1 MQQRS
6 LSLFRATDDH
16 CIIIGPTQEPQG
28 RRSPSRRSTDG
39 LDGGGLLPVSDPRSG
54 FRNRD
59 HVSPYR
65 LAERWIH
72 LIPLALFLVVFI
84 LWWFSY
90 PVNLEI
96 KDEEITGVY
105 PYEFPEPPKNYI
117 DHVELA
123 VLGAAGMQIAS
134 SPLNLTGR
142 GARDLQS
149 IP

>member
-1 MQQRS
+1 MFACILFS
-6 LSLFRATDDH
+6 LNT
-16 CIIIGPTQEPQG
+16 
-28 RRSPSRRSTDG
+28 
-39 LDGGGLLPVSDPRSG
+39 
-54 FRNRD
+54 
-59 HVSPYR
+59 
-65 LAERWIH
+65 
-72 LIPLALFLVVFI
+72 
-84 LWWFSY
+84 
-90 PVNLEI
+90 VNLEI

-134 SPLNLTGR
+134 SPLNLTSR